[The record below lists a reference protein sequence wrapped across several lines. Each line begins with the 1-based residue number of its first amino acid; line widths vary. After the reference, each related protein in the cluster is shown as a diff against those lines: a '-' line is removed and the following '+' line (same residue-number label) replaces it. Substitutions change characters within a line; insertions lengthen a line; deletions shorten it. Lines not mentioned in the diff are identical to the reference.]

1 MYFGTSEEFYGFRHT
16 TDFITPLLGW
26 RRRLLGFALSLMR
39 THRPFGQLVKVRA
52 VLSANKGDLDS

>member
-1 MYFGTSEEFYGFRHT
+1 M
-16 TDFITPLLGW
+16 PLLGW

-52 VLSANKGDLDS
+52 VLSANKGDLDSYSNLRGDLQQRS